1 MKILDKLPITLVV
14 IFIVSIIIAF
24 IFPENIEIQNRF
36 YQIIFDSYII
46 IISLLFLLI
55 LLVLKGF
62 FNLIHKKRTEGF
74 ILIFI
79 PRIVIFFCGFF
90 LFIYGRF
97 WGFQKRPNR
106 FLIL

>member
-1 MKILDKLPITLVV
+1 MKILDKLLITLVV

-24 IFPENIEIQNRF
+24 IFPENIEIRNRF

-90 LFIYGRF
+90 SLYL
-97 WGFQKRPNR
+97 WD
-106 FLIL
+106 ILEFSKKT